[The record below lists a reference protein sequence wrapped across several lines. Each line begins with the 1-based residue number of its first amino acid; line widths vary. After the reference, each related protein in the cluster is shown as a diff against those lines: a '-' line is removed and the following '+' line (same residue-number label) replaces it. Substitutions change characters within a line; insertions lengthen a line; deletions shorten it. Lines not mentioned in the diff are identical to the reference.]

1 MDKIKISVI
10 IPIYN
15 AEKTIKKCLTSIL
28 NQSYSNIEIIL
39 INDGSTDS
47 SLKVCN
53 DFASKDK
60 RILVIDKKNEGSVK
74 ARLDGINNSTGD
86 YITFVDSDDSINK
99 KTFELLVNELKKSSF
114 DIICFNSYKTLGKFS
129 IIRRISNTHYFE
141 NNKVYYG
148 DKIREDLVSAWMH
161 GHPFPATLWGKIYKR
176 ELLNN
181 IGIYSKNISFFY
193 DDLMTNFEVFL
204 RANSVKLINYP
215 FYYYRYGGGSSK
227 YMPNLFDDVINTYKV
242 QKKIIKDYY
251 IESMEEKYKGI
262 SIMLLNTLKTCIS
275 NIFLSDL
282 SEKEKRERINY
293 FINNDEII
301 EANKKMISIGYF
313 DNEFINSIATQ
324 NINYLYELGKNMNSK
339 SRRKRCLLKILN
351 DLF

>member
-161 GHPFPATLWGKIYKR
+161 GHPFPATLWVKIYKR

-215 FYYYRYGGGSSK
+215 
-227 YMPNLFDDVINTYKV
+227 
-242 QKKIIKDYY
+242 
-251 IESMEEKYKGI
+251 
-262 SIMLLNTLKTCIS
+262 
-275 NIFLSDL
+275 
-282 SEKEKRERINY
+282 
-293 FINNDEII
+293 
-301 EANKKMISIGYF
+301 
-313 DNEFINSIATQ
+313 
-324 NINYLYELGKNMNSK
+324 
-339 SRRKRCLLKILN
+339 
-351 DLF
+351 